1 MKTLLP
7 PGRTTRLISGVTDAA
22 ALACGWWLIA
32 LSVVTCIEMLGR
44 KVFGFSLQGVDEIGS
59 YTYAI
64 VGSIGFAHTLVT
76 RSHTRVDF
84 LISRF
89 SPRVRA
95 VLNLVA
101 MLTLAALA
109 ILCLWRGA
117 AVLAESIDLRATAS
131 TPLATPMWL
140 PQSIWLAG
148 YVLFALVAAW
158 AGLDALRLVLRGD
171 IDGLNDRF
179 GPQTLD
185 EEIEAET
192 ELHLQPAAPTESE
205 PTPAPAAARQL
216 QPSVEGAQA

>member
-7 PGRTTRLISGVTDAA
+7 PGRTSRTIAAFTDTA

-32 LSVVTCIEMLGR
+32 LSAVTCVEMLGR
-44 KVFGFSLQGVDEIGS
+44 KVLGFSLQGVDEIGS

-95 VLNLVA
+95 ALNLLA

-109 ILCLWRGA
+109 FLCLWRGMN
-117 AVLAESIDLRATAS
+117 VLAESIDLKATAS
-131 TPLATPMWL
+131 TPLATPMWM
-140 PQSIWLAG
+140 PQALWLAG

-158 AGLDALRLVLRGD
+158 AAIDALRLLLRGD
-171 IDGLNDRF
+171 VEGINDRF

-192 ELHLQPAAPTESE
+192 ELQLHAQHAPITQAAPHLDLQTEGVK
-205 PTPAPAAARQL
+205 A
-216 QPSVEGAQA
+216 

>member
-7 PGRTTRLISGVTDAA
+7 PGRTSRTIAACTDTA
-22 ALACGWWLIA
+22 ALACGWWLIV
-32 LSVVTCIEMLGR
+32 LSAVTCVEMLGR
-44 KVFGFSLQGVDEIGS
+44 KILGFSLQGVDEIGS

-95 VLNLVA
+95 VLNLLA
-101 MLTLAALA
+101 MLTLAAMA
-109 ILCLWRGA
+109 FLCLWRGSN
-117 AVLAESIDLRATAS
+117 VLAESLDLKATAS
-131 TPLATPMWL
+131 TPLATPMWM
-140 PQSIWLAG
+140 PQALWLAG
-148 YVLFALVAAW
+148 YVLFAVVAAW
-158 AGLDALRLVLRGD
+158 AAIDALRLFLRGD
-171 IDGLNDRF
+171 VAGLNDRF

-192 ELHLQPAAPTESE
+192 ELHLDARQ
-205 PTPAPAAARQL
+205 PAPATQAAPHLDL
-216 QPSVEGAQA
+216 QTEGAKA

>member
-7 PGRTTRLISGVTDAA
+7 PGRTSGVIAGLTDAA

-32 LSVVTCIEMLGR
+32 LSAVTCIEMLGR
-44 KVFGFSLQGVDEIGS
+44 KVLGFSLQGVDEIGA

-89 SPRVRA
+89 SPRARA
-95 VLNLVA
+95 VLNLLA
-101 MLTLAALA
+101 MLTLTAFAV
-109 ILCLWRGA
+109 LCLWRA
-117 AVLAESIDLRATAS
+117 AHTLLESIDLKATAS
-131 TPLATPMWL
+131 TPLATPMWM
-140 PQSIWLAG
+140 PQSLWLAG
-148 YVLFALVAAW
+148 YVLFAVVATW
-158 AGLDALRLVLRGD
+158 AAIHALRLFLRGD
-171 IDGLNDRF
+171 IEGLNDQF

-192 ELHLQPAAPTESE
+192 ELHLHAQH
-205 PTPAPAAARQL
+205 APAATAPTAVIDL
-216 QPSVEGAQA
+216 HTEGAKA